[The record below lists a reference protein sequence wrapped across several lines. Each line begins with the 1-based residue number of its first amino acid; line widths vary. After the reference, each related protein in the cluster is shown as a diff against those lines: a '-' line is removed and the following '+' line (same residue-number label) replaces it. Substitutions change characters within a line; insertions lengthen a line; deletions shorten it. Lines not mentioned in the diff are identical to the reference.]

1 VVSLGRVQIPFAWMH
16 IVSICVLLVALLL
29 EKRGT
34 LKRLSPAF
42 VASVTF
48 ASTMAGHMAGNIMYE
63 NVIFR
68 LDGVIP
74 KEGYQ
79 AFWTLVAY
87 AYPPERILF
96 TVVGSVVA
104 YSVLRAVSR
113 MREPPTKGS

>member
-1 VVSLGRVQIPFAWMH
+1 M
-16 IVSICVLLVALLL
+16 VSICVLLVALLL
-29 EKRGT
+29 EKRGR
-34 LKRLSPAF
+34 LKRLSLGF

-96 TVVGSVVA
+96 TVVGTVVA

-113 MREPPTKGS
+113 VREPPIEGS